1 MKNNTYYNRLIEDEL
16 QLQLESSGAVLIEGA
31 KWCGKTSTAAHS
43 AKSVLYLQD
52 PDMAANYLQLAQTKP
67 SRLLEGAT
75 PRLIDEWQDAPVL
88 WNAVRFAVDQ
98 RGECGQFI
106 LTGSAVPSDDTHRH
120 TGTGRIARIKM
131 RPMSLWESRESTGEV
146 SLKDLFDGKQD
157 IEGQSKIT
165 IDDLEYIICRGGW
178 PAAVTSTNQKAA
190 LQTARNYV
198 KQVVESDIQRVD
210 GSEKNPM
217 RDMQLLRSLSR
228 NISTLATDKTILDDM
243 AANDMD
249 MSVPTL
255 TSYMNAF
262 RRIFLVEDTLAWNPS
277 IRSKTA
283 IRTSSKRQ
291 FVDPSIACATLRLSP
306 GRLLDNI
313 LYFGFLFESLCCRDI
328 RVYTEA
334 NDGSVFHYR
343 DKSGLEADMILEL
356 NDGRWAAV
364 EVKLGN
370 KQEDEAAKNL
380 LKLRD
385 KVNADKM
392 GEPSLLMILTG
403 GQYAYKRNDGV
414 LAVPIGCLKA

>member
-1 MKNNTYYNRLIEDEL
+1 M
-16 QLQLESSGAVLIEGA
+16 
-31 KWCGKTSTAAHS
+31 
-43 AKSVLYLQD
+43 
-52 PDMAANYLQLAQTKP
+52 
-67 SRLLEGAT
+67 
-75 PRLIDEWQDAPVL
+75 
-88 WNAVRFAVDQ
+88 
-98 RGECGQFI
+98 
-106 LTGSAVPSDDTHRH
+106 
-120 TGTGRIARIKM
+120 
-131 RPMSLWESRESTGEV
+131 
-146 SLKDLFDGKQD
+146 
-157 IEGQSKIT
+157 
-165 IDDLEYIICRGGW
+165 
-178 PAAVTSTNQKAA
+178 
-190 LQTARNYV
+190 
-198 KQVVESDIQRVD
+198 VESDSQRVD
-210 GSEKNPM
+210 GSEKNPL
-217 RDMQLLRSLSR
+217 RAMQLLRSLSR
-228 NISTLATDKTILDDM
+228 NISTLAPDKTILDDM

-249 MSVPTL
+249 MSFPTL

-313 LYFGFLFESLCCRDI
+313 LYFGFLFESLCCRDM
-328 RVYTEA
+328 RVYTET

-380 LKLRD
+380 LKLRN

-392 GEPSLLMILTG
+392 GEPSFLMILTG

>member
-1 MKNNTYYNRLIEDEL
+1 
-16 QLQLESSGAVLIEGA
+16 
-31 KWCGKTSTAAHS
+31 
-43 AKSVLYLQD
+43 
-52 PDMAANYLQLAQTKP
+52 
-67 SRLLEGAT
+67 
-75 PRLIDEWQDAPVL
+75 
-88 WNAVRFAVDQ
+88 
-98 RGECGQFI
+98 
-106 LTGSAVPSDDTHRH
+106 
-120 TGTGRIARIKM
+120 
-131 RPMSLWESRESTGEV
+131 MSLWESRESTGEV

-217 RDMQLLRSLSR
+217 RAMQLLRSLSR

-313 LYFGFLFESLCCRDI
+313 LYFGFLFESLCCRDM